1 MKQTKQAAAPIADV
15 VVGMLGLAAA
25 MGIGRFAFTPLMPLM
40 QAQSGLTV
48 AQGGWLAA
56 ANYAGYLAGALLWM
70 LANPSPVIAT
80 RAGLAGVALLTLAMG
95 LTGDFAWWLV
105 WRFVAGIASGFVLI
119 GISAWIL
126 QRLAR
131 ADRAHWAGWTFAGVG
146 AGIAFA
152 GILSLVIGIYGAGP
166 SAGWLLLGAIAA
178 VVLVTTW
185 ARFSESPV
193 ASTTNAPIST
203 RRFDADAWLLI
214 GCYGIF
220 GFGYIIPATF
230 LPALAREV
238 IADPSIFGW
247 IWPVFGVAAAVST
260 IAASL
265 MLRKVASRSVWAT
278 CQVVMAVGVAAPVV
292 ASNIG
297 VLLLSAL
304 AIGGTFM
311 VVTMAGMQEARRVA
325 GNAAP
330 RLIAAMTAAFALG
343 QLLGSIVVSMV
354 TLRVNALLVPSL
366 AAAVLL
372 IASAGALAALYSRCA
387 VHPRKPALP
396 SHACMTGR
404 SGTQADQPSRDVMTQ
419 STMVTVRKESS
430 VATSRAAAQKPS

>member
-1 MKQTKQAAAPIADV
+1 MMQTKQVAAPIADLM
-15 VVGMLGLAAA
+15 VGMLGLAAA

-70 LANPSPVIAT
+70 LANPNPVIAT
-80 RAGLAGVALLTLAMG
+80 RAGLVGVALLTLAMG

-105 WRFVAGIASGFVLI
+105 WRFVAGIASGFVLV

-126 QRLAR
+126 PRLAR
-131 ADRAHWAGWTFAGVG
+131 AGRPHWAGWTFAGVG
-146 AGIAFA
+146 VGIAFA
-152 GILSLVIGIYGAGP
+152 GILSLVIGIYGARP
-166 SAGWLLLGAIAA
+166 ALGWLLLGAIAA
-178 VVLVTTW
+178 VVLVMTW
-185 ARFSESPV
+185 ARFSKSPV
-193 ASTTNAPIST
+193 ASTTNAPVST

-230 LPALAREV
+230 LPALAREL

-292 ASNIG
+292 ASNVG
-297 VLLLSAL
+297 VLLVSAL

-311 VVTMAGMQEARRVA
+311 IVTMAGMQEARRVA

-330 RLIAAMTAAFALG
+330 RLIAAMTAAFAFG
-343 QLLGSIVVSMV
+343 QLLGPIVVGTFASHE
-354 TLRVNALLVPSL
+354 NALFVPSL
-366 AAAVLL
+366 AAAALL
-372 IASAGALAALYSRCA
+372 IASAAALL
-387 VHPRKPALP
+387 PRSYFRREARALSNARNRYGSAAGP
-396 SHACMTGR
+396 HATACT
-404 SGTQADQPSRDVMTQ
+404 RDDG
-419 STMVTVRKESS
+419 
-430 VATSRAAAQKPS
+430 